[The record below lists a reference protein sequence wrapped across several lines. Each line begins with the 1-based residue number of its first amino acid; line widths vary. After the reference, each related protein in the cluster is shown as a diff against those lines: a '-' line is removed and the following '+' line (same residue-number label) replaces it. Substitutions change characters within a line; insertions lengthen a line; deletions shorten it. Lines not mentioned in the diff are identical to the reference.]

1 MKTVCFVNPRLL
13 MFVVMKVSETPTV
26 EGLLNS
32 VLRVTQS
39 SILVFT
45 SLVSINQMHWQGDSL
60 IHSLSCN
67 MLFDTCL

>member
-1 MKTVCFVNPRLL
+1 

-39 SILVFT
+39 ILGF
-45 SLVSINQMHWQGDSL
+45 H
-60 IHSLSCN
+60 
-67 MLFDTCL
+67 

>member
-1 MKTVCFVNPRLL
+1 

-45 SLVSINQMHWQGDSL
+45 SLVSITQMHWQGDSL
-60 IHSLSCN
+60 IHSLS
-67 MLFDTCL
+67 

>member
-45 SLVSINQMHWQGDSL
+45 SLVSITQMHWQGDSP

-67 MLFDTCL
+67 MLFNTCL